1 MMSPTKTVLLRQLYF
16 SGIESLP
23 AVMVSGFLIGFIIV
37 FQTITITKVQLSST
51 IGKILVWLI
60 FKEIGPFFTGLIV
73 LIRSGSAIS
82 SELATMKLGKEIDYL
97 EAMGIKPEEY
107 LISPRIYAIIFSTI
121 ILSLYFQFS
130 ALLAGFL
137 VAFINSTSFSDYTS
151 AIFSQFAFKDI
162 AVSLIKSA
170 VFGFCISLI
179 CIWHGL
185 SVNKSPT
192 QIPQRTTK
200 ALSYSLFTLFAIDA
214 LINFAISLL
223 E

>member
-1 MMSPTKTVLLRQLYF
+1 MSPTKTVLLRQLYF

-23 AVMVSGFLIGFIIV
+23 AVVVSGFLIGFIIV
-37 FQTITITKVQLSST
+37 FQTIAITKVQISST

-73 LIRSGSAIS
+73 LVRSGSAIS
-82 SELATMKLGKEIDYL
+82 SELATMKLNREIDYL

-107 LISPRIYAIIFSTI
+107 LISPRIYAMILANIT
-121 ILSLYFQFS
+121 LSLYFQFS

-137 VAFINSTSFSDYTS
+137 VVFINSASFSDYTS
-151 AIFSQFAFKDI
+151 AIFSQFVFKDI
-162 AVSLIKSA
+162 AVSLIKSGI
-170 VFGFCISLI
+170 FGFCISLI

-185 SVNKSPT
+185 SVKKSPT

-200 ALSYSLFTLFAIDA
+200 ALSHSLFALFAIDA
-214 LINFAISLL
+214 LINFAVSLL